1 MKAIFLRVLETED
14 KATALRAA
22 IREPSSPW

>member
-1 MKAIFLRVLETED
+1 MKALLD

-22 IREPSSPW
+22 ALDAGGANSGG